1 MSLHNNLVTLNRLRE
16 KGVAVAKTPGGIVA
30 YGLSR
35 LSEAERNMFNRLTQN
50 ELAEALRIQKA

>member
-1 MSLHNNLVTLNRLRE
+1 MTLHNTLVTLNMLRS

-35 LSEAERNMFNRLTQN
+35 LSESERNMFNRLTQN